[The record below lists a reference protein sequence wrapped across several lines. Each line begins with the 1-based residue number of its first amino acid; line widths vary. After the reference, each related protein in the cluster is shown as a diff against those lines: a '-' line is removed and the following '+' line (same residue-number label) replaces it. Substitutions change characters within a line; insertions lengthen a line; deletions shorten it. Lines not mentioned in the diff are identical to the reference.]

1 MPAHPF
7 EGLPQCVIAMI
18 MRLVDD
24 RGRPTSLVLR
34 LVSRGTR
41 EITEPL
47 YKAVLRDA
55 RPFIVAPSYTWY
67 PRAIPGVSARS
78 LANVRRILTSDGESL
93 TISLFCR
100 AFRREVA
107 SVTPTV
113 DDIAEIGTHLASY
126 PDDAVELE
134 LRADFMQART
144 KKDAL
149 EFRALAALRPSI
161 RRARVCYLP
170 PRKWQLELMRKIL
183 PETLRSLA
191 LRECRLT
198 NSAALHDLFLCV
210 PRLECLDLFGNEG
223 LAFPPLATALSRMTS
238 MRTLSIGKLADVGAD
253 ALAAVLESM
262 PLLGTLNV
270 RACLSRTT
278 ARLAR
283 ALGRVR
289 SLDASWCD
297 LDLDELILD
306 RACAIETLDLS
317 GNAAI
322 FAPRAGVDPYA
333 TFGAA
338 VRAMPNLADLR
349 LHDTNVDARLLVA
362 CMREL
367 RRPIHCRMRAP
378 AGQLPGPA
386 VDGLV
391 RVTWSA

>member
-1 MPAHPF
+1 MPTHPF

-18 MRLVDD
+18 MRLVHD
-24 RGRPTSLVLR
+24 RGPTCFVLR

-41 EITEPL
+41 EITAPL

-55 RPFIVAPSYTWY
+55 RPLIVAPSYTWY
-67 PRAIPGVSARS
+67 QRATPGVSARS
-78 LANVRRILTSDGESL
+78 LGNVRRILTSDGESL
-93 TISLFCR
+93 TIALFCR
-100 AFRREVA
+100 AFWREVA

-113 DDIAEIGTHLASY
+113 GDIAEIGTHLASY

-134 LRADFMQART
+134 LRADFMQARR

-198 NSAALHDLFLCV
+198 NSAALHDLLLCV
-210 PRLECLDLFGNEG
+210 PRLECLDLFGNAG

-238 MRTLSIGKLADVGAD
+238 MRNLSIGKLADVGAD

-262 PLLGTLNV
+262 PLLSTLNV

-283 ALGRVR
+283 ELRRVR

-297 LDLDELILD
+297 LDLDILD
-306 RACAIETLDLS
+306 HACALETLDLS
-317 GNAAI
+317 GNAAM
-322 FAPRAGVDPYA
+322 FAHRAGVDPYA

-349 LHDTNVDARLLVA
+349 LHDTNVDARLLIA

-367 RRPIHCRMRAP
+367 RRPIHCRLRAP
-378 AGQLPGPA
+378 AGAVPA
-386 VDGLV
+386 VEGLV
-391 RVTWSA
+391 RVTWTYF